1 MKKLIVNHTKK
12 PSAIL
17 VYGARASAIKAEDL
31 NAKRGTS
38 CEPYECEAL
47 LDPVNEIGAVR
58 NRRLDCDER
67 EIGENPTLESLSN
80 SALKWFRA
88 HLNYELNS
96 LNSQR
101 RAMLAEYDLSRTIH
115 VIATADIATNKES
128 LRIYKTTLQ
137 ELLDETAIP
146 DNVLTVR
153 GYETNL
159 EVMLFA
165 IGDKEYRFE
174 ERCRFHD
181 RAPMAFDIVTSSNER
196 KVREA
201 LDTLVAHVVSELL
214 NPALLESGA
223 TIDEAIKTL
232 EAKASKTIDL
242 ANVNDVQGR
251 EQLQAW
257 MCEELTV
264 KVIDALIQHF
274 RMDCVLL
281 VGAPF
286 FNTRANARVH
296 ALTPGL
302 FSVAPFDA
310 QLGAMFHQLPDE
322 VLEGNMCLCT
332 RNIDSFDNVQG
343 NDIGTAKE
351 LERVVMN
358 KGYGLVIQGDAG
370 LLDCINGH
378 DLIVLKDERM
388 SIRAAQ
394 VIGSPVLRPWRASH
408 KIMWCALSIIGSD
421 EYGLVDDS
429 ITGERVL
436 TLQHDDLLSWRTPAI
451 GSFFVLPL
459 KHYRGGG
466 ASIMRYGETL
476 LQPDLIIVEHE

>member
-17 VYGARASAIKAEDL
+17 IDGARASAIKAEDL

-38 CEPYECEAL
+38 CEPYECEL
-47 LDPVNEIGAVR
+47 ILDAYGQVKEYLNIRHDGNDGAPE
-58 NRRLDCDER
+58 DS
-67 EIGENPTLESLSN
+67 TLENLSN
-80 SALKWFRA
+80 SALKWFSA
-88 HLNYELNS
+88 HLDYELNS

-137 ELLDETAIP
+137 ELLDETAVP
-146 DNVLTVR
+146 ENVLTAR
-153 GYETNL
+153 GYEFNL

-165 IGDKEYRFE
+165 IGDKDYRFE

-181 RAPMAFDIVTSSNER
+181 RAPMAFDVVKRSDER

-201 LDTLVAHVVSELL
+201 LDALVSHVVSELL
-214 NPALLESGA
+214 NPALLESGL

-232 EAKASKTIDL
+232 EAKASKIIDL

-286 FNTRANARVH
+286 FNTRANRRLH
-296 ALTPGL
+296 SLTPGL

-322 VLEGNMCLCT
+322 VLISDMCICT
-332 RNIDSFDNVQG
+332 RNVDSFDNVQG

-351 LERVVMN
+351 LERVVAR

-378 DLIVLKDERM
+378 DLIVLSDASMRV
-388 SIRAAQ
+388 RAAQ
-394 VIGSPVLRPWRASH
+394 VIGSPVLRPWAAYYKAPRDL
-408 KIMWCALSIIGSD
+408 MNVIGSD
-421 EYGLVDDS
+421 CYGLMENED
-429 ITGERVL
+429 GERIL
-436 TLQHDDLLSWRTPAI
+436 TLQRDSLLYSLATSE
-451 GSFFVLPL
+451 GTLLVLPL

-466 ASIMRYGETL
+466 ANIMRYGETL

>member
-1 MKKLIVNHTKK
+1 MKKLIVNLTKK

-17 VYGARASAIKAEDL
+17 IDGARASAIKAEDL

-38 CEPYECEAL
+38 CKPYECEVI
-47 LDPVNEIGAVR
+47 LDPYRHAKAYLNIRHGGR
-58 NRRLDCDER
+58 DEAP
-67 EIGENPTLESLSN
+67 EGPTLESLSN

-88 HLNYELNS
+88 HLDYELNS

-128 LRIYKTTLQ
+128 LRIYKTTLK
-137 ELLDETAIP
+137 ELLDETATP
-146 DNVLTVR
+146 ENVLTVR

-165 IGDKEYRFE
+165 FADKEYRFE

-181 RAPMAFDIVTSSNER
+181 RAPMAFDVVKSSDER
-196 KVREA
+196 KLREA
-201 LDTLVAHVVSELL
+201 LDAIDAHTVSELL

-223 TIDEAIKTL
+223 TIGEAIETL
-232 EAKASKTIDL
+232 EAKASKIVDL

-257 MCEELTV
+257 MCEEFTV
-264 KVIDALIQHF
+264 KVIEALIQHF

-286 FNTRANARVH
+286 FNTRANTRLH
-296 ALTPGL
+296 SLTPGL

-322 VLEGNMCLCT
+322 VLRSDMCICT
-332 RNIDSFDNVQG
+332 RNVDSFDNVQG

-351 LERVVMN
+351 LQRLVAR

-378 DLIVLKDERM
+378 DLIVLSDSSMRV
-388 SIRAAQ
+388 RAAQ
-394 VIGSPVLRPWRASH
+394 VIGSPILRPWEAYCKAPRSL
-408 KIMWCALSIIGSD
+408 MSVIGSD
-421 EYGLVDDS
+421 YYGLIENED
-429 ITGERVL
+429 GGRVL
-436 TLQHDDLLSWRTPAI
+436 TLQRDSLLYSLANSEGTLL
-451 GSFFVLPL
+451 VLPL
-459 KHYRGGG
+459 KHYNGGG
-466 ASIMRYGETL
+466 ANIVRYGETL